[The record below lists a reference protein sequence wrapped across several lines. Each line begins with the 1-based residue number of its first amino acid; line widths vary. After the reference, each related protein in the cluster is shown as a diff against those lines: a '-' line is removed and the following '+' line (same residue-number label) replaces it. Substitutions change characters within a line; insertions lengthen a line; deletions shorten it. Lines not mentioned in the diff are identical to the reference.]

1 MLTWVSGLVVGHHRR
16 GRCRK

>member
-1 MLTWVSGLVVGHHRR
+1 MLTWVSGLVVGHHRG